1 MLCLFRGSLIGHRVM
16 PRFHNG
22 IKESSVAAVGIVTLF
37 ATVVGL
43 HYDSVGFCGYIAGP
57 PDLAVEGGGDVVQQ
71 SVQGNSQS
79 SFRIDSFYMLSIA
92 PQLNGYFFQSVCH
105 TCSHSVRP
113 GRMTC

>member
-1 MLCLFRGSLIGHRVM
+1 M
-16 PRFHNG
+16 PRFYNS
-22 IKESSVAAVGIVTLF
+22 IKQSAVAAVGVVALF

-57 PDLAVEGGGDVVQQ
+57 PDLAMEGGGDMVQQ

-79 SFRIDSFYMLSIA
+79 SFRIDSFDMLSIA
-92 PQLNGYFFQSVCH
+92 RQLDGDFFQSVCH

-113 GRMTC
+113 ARMTC